1 MKAEDYVCWKCGS
14 SLAGVPVP
22 LSRLS
27 TCLKCGSELHTCR
40 ICRFHDPKLND
51 GCREER
57 AEHVQEKERANFCEY
72 LEPRQD
78 AYSPKDG
85 TPADAARANLDAL
98 FGGGV
103 KPESAPDPARAELDK
118 LFGNKSKH

>member
-1 MKAEDYVCWKCGS
+1 MNAADYVCWKCGV
-14 SLAGVPVP
+14 SLEGVPVP

-27 TCLKCGSELHTCR
+27 ICLKCGSELHACR
-40 ICRFHDPKLND
+40 ICRFHDPKLTD

-78 AYSPKDG
+78 AYAPQDG
-85 TPADAARANLDAL
+85 TPADAARAHLDAL
-98 FGGGV
+98 FGGV
-103 KPESAPDPARAELDK
+103 LKSEATPDPALAELDK
-118 LFGNKSKH
+118 LFGTKPKH